1 MSPLRSISVL
11 RICRRH
17 KWRPHGP
24 LPLGELIHHDVGSG
38 MENAPRAV
46 QQGRRL
52 SRCIVEV
59 TSRSKRDRLF
69 PAFEY
74 LISAGCA
81 PWIVVMDRVKGVPC
95 TRRAGDGI
103 VAGMRKPARA
113 PGPVEAGSQAWP
125 ASSGEVGWLSESPG
139 TGALR
144 SERWQLHVAALLVGR
159 ANDPRGAVAP
169 AGGAPP
175 SGVVG
180 GADPTGQFGSVHD
193 GPSSTSRSR
202 QRHYL

>member
-1 MSPLRSISVL
+1 
-11 RICRRH
+11 
-17 KWRPHGP
+17 
-24 LPLGELIHHDVGSG
+24 

-74 LISAGCA
+74 LISAGGA

-113 PGPVEAGSQAWP
+113 PGPVEAGA
-125 ASSGEVGWLSESPG
+125 ASTIAAHSPVRNRAVRVGGGSGSVVPD
-139 TGALR
+139 R
-144 SERWQLHVAALLVGR
+144 PP
-159 ANDPRGAVAP
+159 NAP
-169 AGGAPP
+169 AG
-175 SGVVG
+175 
-180 GADPTGQFGSVHD
+180 
-193 GPSSTSRSR
+193 
-202 QRHYL
+202 

>member
-1 MSPLRSISVL
+1 
-11 RICRRH
+11 
-17 KWRPHGP
+17 
-24 LPLGELIHHDVGSG
+24 

-52 SRCIVEV
+52 SRCIAEV
-59 TSRSKRDRLF
+59 ASRSKRDRLF

-113 PGPVEAGSQAWP
+113 PGPVEAGF
-125 ASSGEVGWLSESPG
+125 PG
-139 TGALR
+139 LAC
-144 SERWQLHVAALLVGR
+144 VI
-159 ANDPRGAVAP
+159 RG
-169 AGGAPP
+169 GGLA
-175 SGVVG
+175 
-180 GADPTGQFGSVHD
+180 Q
-193 GPSSTSRSR
+193 
-202 QRHYL
+202 

>member
-1 MSPLRSISVL
+1 
-11 RICRRH
+11 
-17 KWRPHGP
+17 
-24 LPLGELIHHDVGSG
+24 
-38 MENAPRAV
+38 MENPPSV
-46 QQGRRL
+46 QQGSRL

-59 TSRSKRDRLF
+59 TSRSKRDRLS

-113 PGPVEAGSQAWP
+113 PGPVEGSQAWP

-139 TGALR
+139 TGACGQ
-144 SERWQLHVAALLVGR
+144 S
-159 ANDPRGAVAP
+159 
-169 AGGAPP
+169 GGN
-175 SGVVG
+175 
-180 GADPTGQFGSVHD
+180 
-193 GPSSTSRSR
+193 STS
-202 QRHYL
+202 QRCW